1 MFEIKRERKLKV
13 RKTEMLSSHFKRITF
28 FSRDFFDFSENEKGA
43 YLKLLFLMKERG
55 DKKLVRPYTI
65 RNFRKKKLEIDI
77 DFVIHQSSNGIAT
90 EWALKASPGD
100 EIMVS
105 GPGAKPDLKDD
116 VDWIFFIG
124 DMSSLPAIS
133 ANLEE
138 IDTNTT
144 GIIVIEIMS
153 NEDKLKIRKPR
164 NFQLHWVIK
173 KKSSNHNELY
183 DKVLSLKWL
192 SGNPFVWVACEFNI
206 MKKLRHYFHKE
217 KKIKKEFTYI
227 SSYWKEGSNQE
238 QHKKIK
244 KIDNQ
249 QWINNIPINL

>member
-1 MFEIKRERKLKV
+1 MIFR
-13 RKTEMLSSHFKRITF
+13 
-28 FSRDFFDFSENEKGA
+28 NEKGA
-43 YLKLLFLMKERG
+43 YLKLLFLMKEIG

-133 ANLEE
+133 SNLEE

-192 SGNPFVWVACEFNI
+192 SGNPFVWVACEFDK
-206 MKKLRHYFHKE
+206 MKKFRYYFHKR
-217 KKIKKEFTYI
+217 KKKLKRIYIYIKLLERRKQPRTAQ
-227 SSYWKEGSNQE
+227 KNQE
-238 QHKKIK
+238 
-244 KIDNQ
+244 NR
-249 QWINNIPINL
+249 